1 MRKLT
6 DLGHFPQSQSNEK
19 VEESCKR
26 QSPEGGV
33 FFYRINNRMINS
45 DEIEVGKQTLM
56 TASSLRRI
64 FNQSQARH

>member
-33 FFYRINNRMINS
+33 FFLQNKQS
-45 DEIEVGKQTLM
+45 DDKLG
-56 TASSLRRI
+56 
-64 FNQSQARH
+64 